1 MGGGG
6 VNPQSLDSPLD
17 YWAMTRHF
25 VPDEFRVAEK
35 PGQAPKVPGQ
45 RAEAVASADSLP
57 VS

>member
-1 MGGGG
+1 
-6 VNPQSLDSPLD
+6 
-17 YWAMTRHF
+17 MTRHF